1 MLGTADPTERPAC
14 TSLTPAIDIKNG
26 KVGINKRI
34 GTDGGADAGSY
45 ELDVNGAIRANG
57 SVDASSARIS
67 NGLYVGTSI
76 THNVDEKLNIGNSS
90 NDGYVNFVED
100 ICVGSDEILTIT
112 TDGDIYAVGELSTDG
127 GIATEGNI
135 HANGTG
141 EFYSGLSV
149 SGGNAAMHSGL
160 SVSGDVIL
168 DGQIEATNA
177 IAINNALITLSANS
191 DVHISVNKRPWNV
204 NASYSYKHYGPTG
217 TYTLVIPDTS
227 GMVIT
232 STMSNLG
239 SATYSFAGKTA
250 TASKLTGTQQGGG
263 STFQA
268 SVKIPTKIITGI
280 TLTHGNNYS
289 FKVTY
294 TKSSSVTSVSTAG
307 SYSAETIY
315 LYPTASTSPKGT
327 IAIGIG
333 GDDATKSKR
342 AYYGQTNIG
351 AESNT
356 NEVSLG
362 AAGKTYT
369 YLSSP
374 TAS

>member
-1 MLGTADPTERPAC
+1 MLGNADPTERPAC

-26 KVGINKRI
+26 KVGINKRL
-34 GTDGGADAGSY
+34 GSDSSADAGSY

-76 THNVDEKLNIGNSS
+76 THNVDENLNIGNSS

-100 ICVGSDEILTIT
+100 ISVGSDMVTINT
-112 TDGDIYAVGELSTDG
+112 YGAINAKGSLSAG
-127 GIATEGNI
+127 GNITTEGNI
-135 HANGTG
+135 YADGAG

-149 SGGNAAMHSGL
+149 SGGNAAIEDNL
-160 SVSGDVIL
+160 IL
-168 DGQIEATNA
+168 DGQIAATNA
-177 IAINNALITLSANS
+177 IAINNAIITLSANS
-191 DVHISVNKRPWNV
+191 GVYIPVNSTLWYV
-204 NASYSYKHYGPTG
+204 NTSYLYQHYGPTG
-217 TYTLVIPDTS
+217 TYTLVIPDVS
-227 GMVIT
+227 GQLIT
-232 STMSNLG
+232 SSMSNLG

-250 TASKLTGTQQGGG
+250 TASPLTGTQQGGG

-268 SVKIPTKIITGI
+268 SVKIPTKTITGI
-280 TLTHGNNYS
+280 TLTHGNQYT

-294 TKSSSVTSVSTAG
+294 TKSSSVASLITAG
-307 SYSAETIY
+307 AYSAETIY

-333 GDDATKSKR
+333 GDNATTSKR

-356 NEVSLG
+356 YEVSLG